1 MVLRSEICYIGVK
14 REIVIQRAVM
24 QAALDD
30 LPAQRV
36 EIVGEVLLNLLFEEI
51 GENLRARIVA
61 IDAQLRL
68 RLGAK
73 EGLTDILAVEL
84 HVN

>member
-1 MVLRSEICYIGVK
+1 
-14 REIVIQRAVM
+14 M

-36 EIVGEVLLNLLFEEI
+36 EIVGEVLLDLVFEEV

>member
-1 MVLRSEICYIGVK
+1 
-14 REIVIQRAVM
+14 M

-36 EIVGEVLLNLLFEEI
+36 KIVREILLDLVFEEI

-84 HVN
+84 RYAVSIPAHPEQPYS

>member
-1 MVLRSEICYIGVK
+1 
-14 REIVIQRAVM
+14 M

-36 EIVGEVLLNLLFEEI
+36 KIVREILLDLVFEEV
-51 GENLRARIVA
+51 GENLRARVVA
-61 IDAQLRL
+61 IDAELRL

-73 EGLTDILAVEL
+73 EGLADVLAIQL
-84 HVN
+84 HINQGIPKQRASGGR